1 MNGVAIA
8 VAGTAISAIAGCV
21 VAGSEKGKKWDNYGL
36 KQIFSEKKTISYHDL
51 IAVKNNNH
59 THNGE

>member
-1 MNGVAIA
+1 MRKIQKKCLMNGVAIA

-36 KQIFSEKKTISYHDL
+36 KQIFSEKNYFLSHFDSS
-51 IAVKNNNH
+51 
-59 THNGE
+59 EE